1 MVRQSHRVWHA
12 KLERKITLYEVT
24 WSEPQPGGAAI
35 SHAVW
40 HRYATRTG
48 ARMLSSLS
56 HSSGY
61 LIHFFVCVSESRVVS
76 FLRRYQE
83 FAELREDLLQLLRE
97 EAPARL
103 PLLEVTAVTAL
114 FDAHVCGRSDLR
126 MKRCLRSGN
135 G

>member
-1 MVRQSHRVWHA
+1 M
-12 KLERKITLYEVT
+12 
-24 WSEPQPGGAAI
+24 
-35 SHAVW
+35 
-40 HRYATRTG
+40 
-48 ARMLSSLS
+48 
-56 HSSGY
+56 
-61 LIHFFVCVSESRVVS
+61 CVAESRVVS

-114 FDAHVCGRSDLR
+114 FDGPEAALSLR
-126 MKRCLRSGN
+126 QFRTFRLEKGN